1 MRKYMVYIDAGQDTL
16 KIAVPANS
24 VKAAKQHVEGNGEVV
39 AVKDITDDFPIRA
52 DYVAGAL
59 YDTDFECILLGFRDD
74 QLPDTVKAILQ
85 SKAIMEIED
94 QSSMGYFPLEI
105 IGGYRYHMYINA
117 SGRCPGE
124 IYIGSE
130 AILSE
135 NYRKIKCKNPDY
147 QAYLNHCQARGA
159 LSRNISGMFGCVTEY
174 LAVYQTH
181 EEERC
186 ISQLVNH
193 LFNMVNV

>member
-1 MRKYMVYIDAGQDTL
+1 MRLCIETNPTEKLVRRMVAGSIQS
-16 KIAVPANS
+16 ISHSFEIP
-24 VKAAKQHVEGNGEVV
+24 
-39 AVKDITDDFPIRA
+39 DIT
-52 DYVAGAL
+52 GAL

-94 QSSMGYFPLEI
+94 QSGLGYFPLEI

-117 SGRCPGE
+117 NGRCPGE
-124 IYIGSE
+124 IYIGCE

-147 QAYLNHCQARGA
+147 QAYLSRCQARGA

-174 LAVYQTH
+174 LAVCQTH

-193 LFNMVNV
+193 LFSMVNV